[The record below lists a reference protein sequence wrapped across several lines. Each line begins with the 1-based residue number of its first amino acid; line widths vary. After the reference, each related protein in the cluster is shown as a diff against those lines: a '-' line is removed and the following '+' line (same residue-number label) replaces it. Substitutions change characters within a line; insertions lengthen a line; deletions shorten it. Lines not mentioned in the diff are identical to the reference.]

1 MIFSNLFHRKKNKES
16 ETGSFSQYD
25 QSEYAKLETKNIV
38 KELNLSDAAQAKKYV
53 VDLCKQMIQ
62 ASKDIEDSKSEYQLV
77 TNYLTDIQI
86 LEDLTDAERKPILEC
101 ATQVAKLEKQR
112 TDFLKTKRRLTDTQ
126 FAQMQEEE
134 ENLPDTVKEAM
145 LLSMRELFSVYC
157 KENQKM
163 KQEQLRNTL
172 EFDDIPVLV
181 DHIAV

>member
-62 ASKDIEDSKSEYQLV
+62 ASKDMEDSKSEYQLV

-86 LEDLTDAERKPILEC
+86 LEDLTDAERKPVLC
-101 ATQVAKLEKQR
+101 FSSFATCVAHSRIGLR
-112 TDFLKTKRRLTDTQ
+112 S
-126 FAQMQEEE
+126 A
-134 ENLPDTVKEAM
+134 
-145 LLSMRELFSVYC
+145 SV
-157 KENQKM
+157 
-163 KQEQLRNTL
+163 RSSR
-172 EFDDIPVLV
+172 I
-181 DHIAV
+181 

>member
-112 TDFLKTKRRLTDTQ
+112 TDFLRQIWMRSR
-126 FAQMQEEE
+126 EIWHIW
-134 ENLPDTVKEAM
+134 KEKNWNGPC
-145 LLSMRELFSVYC
+145 SG
-157 KENQKM
+157 Q
-163 KQEQLRNTL
+163 
-172 EFDDIPVLV
+172 IPQRYRK
-181 DHIAV
+181 

>member
-62 ASKDIEDSKSEYQLV
+62 ASKDMEDSKSEYQLV

-86 LEDLTDAERKPILEC
+86 LENLTDAERKPILEC
-101 ATQVAKLEKQR
+101 ATLVAKL
-112 TDFLKTKRRLTDTQ
+112 
-126 FAQMQEEE
+126 
-134 ENLPDTVKEAM
+134 V
-145 LLSMRELFSVYC
+145 
-157 KENQKM
+157 
-163 KQEQLRNTL
+163 
-172 EFDDIPVLV
+172 
-181 DHIAV
+181 

>member
-101 ATQVAKLEKQR
+101 ATQVAKLEKAKNR
-112 TDFLKTKRRLTDTQ
+112 F
-126 FAQMQEEE
+126 
-134 ENLPDTVKEAM
+134 P
-145 LLSMRELFSVYC
+145 
-157 KENQKM
+157 ENQTPAD
-163 KQEQLRNTL
+163 RY
-172 EFDDIPVLV
+172 
-181 DHIAV
+181 AVCADAGGRRESSGSDPPAESQ

>member
-62 ASKDIEDSKSEYQLV
+62 ASKDMEDSKSEYQLV

-112 TDFLKTKRRLTDTQ
+112 TSISGALTNSLFVAWKPARANLSGT
-126 FAQMQEEE
+126 F
-134 ENLPDTVKEAM
+134 LPD
-145 LLSMRELFSVYC
+145 SMP
-157 KENQKM
+157 
-163 KQEQLRNTL
+163 T
-172 EFDDIPVLV
+172 
-181 DHIAV
+181 